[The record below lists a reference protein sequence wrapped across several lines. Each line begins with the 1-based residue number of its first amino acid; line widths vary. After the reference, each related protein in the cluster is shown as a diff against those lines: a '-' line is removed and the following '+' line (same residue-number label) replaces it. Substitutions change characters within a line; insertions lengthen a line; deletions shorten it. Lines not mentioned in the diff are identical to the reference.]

1 MARRHRL
8 LAQEMRVFLNSGGVY
23 SKHEFC
29 MIPFQK
35 LNLSKLKLDGIVTF
49 DTKLGSC
56 SAQEIIATL
65 LLHQQ
70 NPLTMQRVINDLA
83 AHWNWWDGFVSGPA
97 LPTTDQGADP
107 GSLAC
112 LRDLWTGWNADTLYI
127 LAPNAITARSLRALA
142 QGWNCTRIDV
152 YPIRFRFEQ
161 LFKRSR
167 IRGQHLVIAHWQR
180 TVFMAEEM
188 DFGRTYDPTSPQFDR
203 LPQLSECSPQLLAAG
218 LFLRHGSE
226 KLHAPSILDD
236 LQANSQLW
244 YSFVSGPQ
252 LPSADIELEHCL
264 RGLCGLP
271 DNFSV
276 DCLYIWSRS
285 RAAAE
290 QLQVL
295 SQRWRCKSA
304 TILTSPETAKLLALP
319 KGPPVVVVS
328 W

>member
-1 MARRHRL
+1 M
-8 LAQEMRVFLNSGGVY
+8 NSSSVY
-23 SKHEFC
+23 PEYEFC

-35 LNLSKLKLDGIVTF
+35 LNFLKLELDGIVTF

-65 LLHQQ
+65 MLHQQ
-70 NPLTMQRVINDLA
+70 NPLTMQRVLNDLA
-83 AHWNWWDGFVSGPA
+83 AHWKWWDGFVSGPA

-107 GSLAC
+107 GSLGC

-127 LAPNAITARSLRALA
+127 LAPNAITARSLGTLA
-142 QGWNCTRIDV
+142 QGWNCTHIDC
-152 YPIRFRFEQ
+152 YPIRFEK

-167 IRGQHLVIAHWQR
+167 IKGQHLMVAHWQR
-180 TVFMAEEM
+180 NIFLTEEM
-188 DFGRTYDPTSPQFDR
+188 DFSATYELTSPQFDR
-203 LPQLSECSPQLLAAG
+203 LPKLRECSPQVLAAG
-218 LFLRHGSE
+218 LFLRHGSD

-236 LQANSQLW
+236 LQANPHLW
-244 YSFVSGPQ
+244 YSFVAGPQ

-264 RGLCGLP
+264 KGLCGLP
-271 DNFSV
+271 DNFSI

-285 RAAAE
+285 QAGAE
-290 QLQVL
+290 QLQIL
-295 SQRWRCKSA
+295 SQRWRCKFA

-319 KGPPVVVVS
+319 KGPPIVIVT

>member
-1 MARRHRL
+1 MIC
-8 LAQEMRVFLNSGGVY
+8 GVY
-23 SKHEFC
+23 PDDLIF
-29 MIPFQK
+29 MTPFQK
-35 LNLSKLKLDGIVTF
+35 LPLANLQLNGIVSF
-49 DTKLGSC
+49 EAKLGSC
-56 SAQEIIATL
+56 SAQEIISTL
-65 LLHQQ
+65 MLHQQ
-70 NPLTMQRVINDLA
+70 NPLIMQRVLSDLA
-83 AHWNWWDGFVSGPA
+83 AHRNWWDGFVSGPT
-97 LPTTDQGADP
+97 LPTTDQGPDP

-112 LRDLWTGWNADTLYI
+112 LRDLWTGWNADTLYL
-127 LAPNAITARSLRALA
+127 LAPNASTARSLRALA
-142 QGWNCTRIDV
+142 QGWNCTHIDV
-152 YPIRFRFEQ
+152 YPIHFEK
-161 LFKRSR
+161 LFTRAR
-167 IRGQHLVIAHWQR
+167 VRGQHLVIAHWDR
-180 TVFMAEEM
+180 TVFMTEEM
-188 DFGRTYDPTSPQFDR
+188 NFSATYGSTSPQFDR

-252 LPSADIELEHCL
+252 LPNANIELEHCL

-271 DNFSV
+271 DNFSI

-285 RAAAE
+285 RVAAE

-295 SQRWRCKSA
+295 SERWRCKSA

-319 KGPPVVVVS
+319 KGPPIVVVA